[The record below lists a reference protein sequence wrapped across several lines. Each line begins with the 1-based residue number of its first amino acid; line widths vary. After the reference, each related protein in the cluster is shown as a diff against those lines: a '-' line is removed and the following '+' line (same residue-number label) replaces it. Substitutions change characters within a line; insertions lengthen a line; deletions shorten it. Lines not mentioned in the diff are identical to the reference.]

1 MTTPPPGLP
10 PAFVARLRLELGA
23 TEAEAILA
31 TMRQSKDCAYW
42 LNPLRPGDA
51 PASGRPLPGLPD
63 VYACDSGMR
72 DRLVR
77 HEAAASGRIYL
88 LNPASALAVQALA
101 PQPGERLLDLAAA
114 PGGKTILAAARMEN
128 RGTILAIDAIR
139 PRFHR
144 LEANLSR
151 CGVTIAECRWQDAR
165 ALGHAAGER
174 FDRVLLDAPCA
185 SEARFRSAE
194 PASWRHWS
202 PRKVRE
208 AAHKQ
213 RGLLRAAFR
222 CLKPGGVMVYAT
234 CSYSLREN
242 ERSVAY
248 LLRRE
253 AAARLLPL
261 APADFP
267 NGAPGTL
274 PGTLRIRPDNLFDG
288 LFLARLTKLLGSYV
302 AG

>member
-1 MTTPPPGLP
+1 MSPLCLP
-10 PAFVARLRLELGA
+10 PAFVARLRLELGP
-23 TEAEAILA
+23 TEAEAVLG
-31 TMRQSKDCAYW
+31 TMREGKDCAYW
-42 LNPLRPGDA
+42 LNPLRPGEA
-51 PASGRPLPGLPD
+51 PAFGRPLPGLSG
-63 VYACDSGMR
+63 VYACGGGMR
-72 DRLVR
+72 DRLVH
-77 HEAAASGRIYL
+77 HEATASGRIYL
-88 LNPASALAVQALA
+88 LNPASAVVVQALA
-101 PQPGERLLDLAAA
+101 PRPGERVLDLAAA
-114 PGGKTILAAARMEN
+114 PGGKAILTAARMEN
-128 RGTILAIDAIR
+128 RGAILAIDASR

-144 LEANLSR
+144 LVANLAR
-151 CGVTIAECRWQDAR
+151 CGVAIADCRWQDGR
-165 ALGHAAGER
+165 ALGHDAGER

-185 SEARFRSAE
+185 SEARFRRAE

-222 CLKPGGVMVYAT
+222 CLKPGGVLVYAT

-253 AAARLLPL
+253 RAARLLPL
-261 APADFP
+261 AAADFP

-274 PGTLRIRPDNLFDG
+274 PGTLRIRPDSLFDG
-288 LFLARLTKLLGSYV
+288 LFLARLTKLLGCDV
-302 AG
+302 AS

>member
-1 MTTPPPGLP
+1 MSSCLP
-10 PAFVARLRLELGA
+10 PAFVARLRLELGPS
-23 TEAEAILA
+23 EAGVILA
-31 TMRQSKDCAYW
+31 TMRERKDCAYW

-51 PASGRPLPGLPD
+51 PAVGHPLPGLPG
-63 VYACDSGMR
+63 VYACDGGLR
-72 DRLVR
+72 ETLVR
-77 HEAAASGRIYL
+77 DEAAATGRIYL
-88 LNPASALAVQALA
+88 LNPASAVAVQALA
-101 PQPGERLLDLAAA
+101 PRPGERVLDLAAA
-114 PGGKTILAAARMEN
+114 PGGKTILTAAQMEN
-128 RGTILAIDAIR
+128 QGTILAVDASR

-144 LEANLSR
+144 LQANLVR
-151 CGVTIAECRWQDAR
+151 CGVTIADCRWQDGR
-165 ALGHAAGER
+165 ELGRSLSER

-185 SEARFRSAE
+185 SEARFRAAE

-222 CLKPGGVMVYAT
+222 CLKPGGVLVYAT

-253 AAARLLPL
+253 GTARLLPL
-261 APADFP
+261 AADDFP
-267 NGAPGTL
+267 NGTPGTL
-274 PGTLRIRPDNLFDG
+274 PGTLRIRPDQLFDG
-288 LFLARLTKLLGSYV
+288 LFLARLTKLLGRDV
-302 AG
+302 VG